1 VSPAVIGILVT
12 IVFIGALLTGSFVY
26 WSLAT
31 RREARS
37 RSMAR
42 RLGGIG
48 DASAQS
54 DLFQTQKEDPIV
66 DALGYVG
73 RYLDD
78 LARQSGGDATASR
91 LATQIA
97 VVAMAGG
104 LTLGTL
110 VSFQAGMMGL
120 LLGGIP
126 WLQTKQRAEQR
137 NVQLSQQLPDALDLI
152 SRSLQAGHGI
162 ADAMRLVAE
171 EMPLPVAREF
181 GRVYEENNLGRDFRD
196 CMTEMASRNPHNF
209 DLRIIVSATLL
220 QRETG
225 GNLIEILSNIAQ
237 TIRGRFVF
245 KGKVRALTAE
255 VRTSAFILGALPFV
269 IAGGLMILRP
279 GYLTPLMTEPAGRS
293 MMLVCGLLFASGVLL
308 MRGLSRVEA

>member
-1 VSPAVIGILVT
+1 MSPAVIGILIT
-12 IVFIGALLTGSFVY
+12 IVFVGVLLTGSFVY
-26 WSLAT
+26 WTLAT
-31 RREARS
+31 RKEARS

-42 RLGGIG
+42 RLGTIG
-48 DASAQS
+48 DGTSQS
-54 DLFQTQKEDPIV
+54 ELFQTKKEDPIV

-73 RYLDD
+73 RHLDD
-78 LARQSGGDATASR
+78 LARQSGGDTTASS
-91 LATQIA
+91 LALHIL
-97 VVAMAGG
+97 VASCAGG
-104 LTLGTL
+104 LTLGIL
-110 VSFQAGMMGL
+110 ISFQAGLIGL
-120 LLGGIP
+120 LVGVIP
-126 WLQTKQRAEQR
+126 WLQTRRRAEQR

-152 SRSLQAGHGI
+152 GRSLQAGHGI

-181 GRVYEENNLGRDFRD
+181 GRVYEENNLGRDFRE

-225 GNLIEILSNIAQ
+225 GNLIEILNNIAQ

-255 VRTSAFILGALPFV
+255 VKTSAFILGMLPFI

-279 GYLTPLMTEPAGRS
+279 GYLTPLVTEPTGRS
-293 MMLVCGLLFASGVLL
+293 MLLAVGLLFGSGVLL
-308 MRGLSRVEA
+308 MRGLSQVEA

>member
-1 VSPAVIGILVT
+1 MNPAVLGVLITVIFVGM
-12 IVFIGALLTGSFVY
+12 LLAGSFVY
-26 WSLAT
+26 WTLA
-31 RREARS
+31 ARKQAKT

-42 RLGGIG
+42 RLGTIG
-48 DASAQS
+48 DPNSPA
-54 DLFQTQKEDPIV
+54 DLFQAKEEDPLV

-78 LARQSGGDATASR
+78 LARQSGQNISASTLAVRILFAAGTAS
-91 LATQIA
+91 L
-97 VVAMAGG
+97 V
-104 LTLGTL
+104 LGIL

-120 LLGGIP
+120 LLGTLP
-126 WLQTKQRAEQR
+126 WMQIKKQAEQR
-137 NVQLSQQLPDALDLI
+137 NIQLSEQLPDALDLI

-171 EMPLPVAREF
+171 EMPLPVAAEF

-196 CMTEMASRNPHNF
+196 CMKEMAVRNPHNF
-209 DLRIIVSATLL
+209 DLRIVVSATLL

-225 GNLIEILSNIAQ
+225 GNLIEILSNISS

-269 IAGGLMILRP
+269 VAGSLMILRP
-279 GYLTPLMTEPAGRS
+279 GYLVPLMTEPTGRS
-293 MMLVCGLLFASGVLL
+293 MLLACGLLFGAGVLL
-308 MRGLSRVEA
+308 MRGLSQVEA

>member
-1 VSPAVIGILVT
+1 MNPAVIGILVT
-12 IVFIGALLTGSFVY
+12 IVFIGVLLTGSFIY
-26 WSLAT
+26 WTLAT
-31 RREARS
+31 RKQARS
-37 RSMAR
+37 RSMSR
-42 RLGGIG
+42 RLGTIG
-48 DASAQS
+48 DASVQS
-54 DLFQTQKEDPIV
+54 DLFHVKKEDPIV

-73 RYLDD
+73 RHLDD
-78 LARQSGGDATASR
+78 LARQSGGEKTASS
-91 LATQIA
+91 LAAQILL
-97 VVAMAGG
+97 VALAGG
-104 LTLGTL
+104 VTLGVL
-110 VSFQAGMMGL
+110 VSFQAGLMGL
-120 LLGGIP
+120 LFGCLP
-126 WLQTKQRAEQR
+126 WLQTRRLAEQR
-137 NVQLSQQLPDALDLI
+137 TVQLSQQLPDALDLI

-196 CMTEMASRNPHNF
+196 CMTEMAARNPHNF

-225 GNLIEILSNIAQ
+225 GNLIEILTNIAQ

-255 VRTSAFILGALPFV
+255 VRTSAFILGSLPFV
-269 IAGGLMILRP
+269 IAGGLTILRP
-279 GYLTPLMTEPAGRS
+279 GYLTPLMTEPTGRT
-293 MMLVCGLLFASGVLL
+293 MLLVVGMLFASGVLL

>member
-1 VSPAVIGILVT
+1 MS
-12 IVFIGALLTGSFVY
+12 
-26 WSLAT
+26 
-31 RREARS
+31 
-37 RSMAR
+37 R
-42 RLGGIG
+42 RLGTIG
-48 DASAQS
+48 DGSSQS
-54 DLFQTQKEDPIV
+54 ELFQVRKEDPIV

-73 RYLDD
+73 RHLDD
-78 LARQSGGDATASR
+78 LARQSGGDNTASS

-97 VVAMAGG
+97 VVALAGG
-104 LTLGTL
+104 LTMGVL
-110 VSFQAGMMGL
+110 VSFQAGLMGL
-120 LLGGIP
+120 LFGAIP
-126 WLQTKQRAEQR
+126 WLQTKRRAEQR

-171 EMPLPVAREF
+171 EMPMPVAREF

-225 GNLIEILSNIAQ
+225 GNLIEILHNIAK

-279 GYLTPLMTEPAGRS
+279 GYLTPLLTEPSGRS
-293 MMLVCGLLFASGVLL
+293 MLLVVGLLFGSGILL
-308 MRGLSRVEA
+308 MRGLSQVEA

>member
-1 VSPAVIGILVT
+1 MNPAVIGILIT
-12 IVFIGALLTGSFVY
+12 IVFVGVLLTGSFVY
-26 WSLAT
+26 WTLAT
-31 RREARS
+31 RREAQS

-42 RLGGIG
+42 RLGTIG
-48 DASAQS
+48 DGSTQS
-54 DLFQTQKEDPIV
+54 DLFHTKQEDPIV

-78 LARQSGGDATASR
+78 LARQSGGDTTASGVAIR
-91 LATQIA
+91 IA
-97 VVAMAGG
+97 VAAVAGG
-104 LTLGTL
+104 LGLGIL

-120 LLGGIP
+120 LFGGLP
-126 WLQTKQRAEQR
+126 WLHVKRKAEQR
-137 NVQLSQQLPDALDLI
+137 SVQLSQQLPDALDLI
-152 SRSLQAGHGI
+152 GRSLQAGHGI

-181 GRVYEENNLGRDFRD
+181 GQVYEEHNLGRDFRD
-196 CMTEMASRNPHNF
+196 CMTEMAIRNPHNF
-209 DLRIIVSATLL
+209 DLRIVVSATLL

-225 GNLIEILSNIAQ
+225 GNLIEILNNIAH

-269 IAGGLMILRP
+269 VAGALMVLRP
-279 GYLTPLMTEPAGRS
+279 GYLVPLMTEPTGRT
-293 MMLVCGLLFASGVLL
+293 MLLLCGLLFGSGVFL
-308 MRGLSRVEA
+308 MRGLSQVEA